1 MKILNRYAYK
11 MSAAFTVGMLASQD
25 AHAGQDFSKIAENIT
40 LSIGGIP
47 GLISGVAYVVGLILA
62 VLGIMK
68 IKDHVENPTQTP
80 LKDGVIRLVVGGG
93 LFALPI
99 ILEAMFTTVGTGTAT
114 NPALLNKVKF
124 AVGG

>member
-25 AHAGQDFSKIAENIT
+25 ANAQDFSKIAENIT
-40 LSIGGIP
+40 VSIGSVP

-62 VLGIMK
+62 VLGVMK

-80 LKDGVIRLVVGGG
+80 LKDGCIRLIIGGV

-99 ILEAMFTTVGTGTAT
+99 LLEAMFTSVGTGTAT